1 MNYNWNWGV
10 LFSLSYDGHNSWL
23 MSLLEGF
30 SWTIRTAALAWVIA
44 LVLGVTS
51 GMARAIYPR
60 SWGRLITTYVEIV
73 RGIPLLVQL
82 FLWYFV
88 LPEVLPSSIGI
99 WLKQHPDASF
109 LTAVIGLG
117 IFMSARIAQQVKAGL
132 DALPKGLMQA
142 GYSIGLTKLQ
152 TYRYVLMPVA
162 VRIIIPP
169 LTSELVNTIKNTSI
183 ALAIGL
189 TELTSRARAMQEV
202 TFQVF
207 EAFTVATVIYLV
219 VNFIAAV
226 LMQALERRIAIPGL
240 VTGK

>member
-10 LFSLSYDGHNSWL
+10 LFDLSYDGRNTWL
-23 MSLLEGF
+23 MSLIDGF
-30 SWTIRTAALAWVIA
+30 AWTMKSAALAWIVA
-44 LVLGVTS
+44 LVLGFAFGIV
-51 GMARAIYPR
+51 RAIYPR
-60 SWGRLITTYVEIV
+60 SWGRLITVVVEVV

-88 LPEVLPSSIGI
+88 LPEMVPHDLGL

-109 LTAVIGLG
+109 FTAVGGLG

-132 DALPKGLMQA
+132 DAIPLGLEHA

-152 TYRYVLMPVA
+152 TYRYVLTPVA
-162 VRIIIPP
+162 TRIIIPT
-169 LTSELVNTIKNTSI
+169 LTSELINTIKNTSI

-189 TELTSRARAMQEV
+189 TELTSRARSMQEV

-207 EAFTVATVIYLV
+207 EAFTVATVIYLS
-219 VNFIAAV
+219 VNFAAAL
-226 LMQALERRIAIPGL
+226 LMHALERRLEIPGL